1 MAKNSKLQTTEVLE
15 MFQEVADI
23 LGFTNFDEID
33 KLMDM
38 IFEIV
43 DNNKQDKDL
52 IMAILNKGLNF
63 KEQLFVSYMIGGLKG
78 SKGIVKLYDT
88 IDMQKSHISLLRN
101 KLADIIDDSILGI

>member
-1 MAKNSKLQTTEVLE
+1 MAKNSKEVLE
-15 MFQEVADI
+15 MFQEVADT

-38 IFEIV
+38 IFEII
-43 DNNKQDKDL
+43 DNNIKDKDL

-78 SKGIVKLYDT
+78 SKGIFKLHDT
-88 IDMQKSHISLLRN
+88 INMQKDYIDLLKD
-101 KLADIIDDSILGI
+101 KLAEMINDSIIGI

>member
-1 MAKNSKLQTTEVLE
+1 MAKNSKEVLE
-15 MFQEVADI
+15 MFQEVADT

-38 IFEIV
+38 IFEII
-43 DNNKQDKDL
+43 DNNIKDKDL

-78 SKGIVKLYDT
+78 SKGIVKLHDT
-88 IDMQKSHISLLRN
+88 INMQKDYIDLLKD
-101 KLADIIDDSILGI
+101 KLAEMINDSTIGI